1 MLLSAEY
8 FTLDQEEISNK
19 KLLFLLFLN
28 FMTNK

>member
-28 FMTNK
+28 FMTN